1 MTPTPVC
8 IHLVHGEST
17 SRLQMLPDTGAD
29 VTVIGMRHL
38 QMLHIPLS
46 SLQPLPSTT
55 MLTADGSVMTP
66 AVGCFYATLRLHGK
80 SCTAKI
86 QVHEGIQTPLLSY
99 GHCME
104 LAIISPAFPKPLLEV
119 KHVNRCTEMTLPSTT
134 SPSAARAHFL
144 REFSDMLLSKAD
156 LK

>member
-8 IHLVHGEST
+8 VHLVHGEST

-29 VTVIGMRHL
+29 VTVIGTRHL

-46 SLQPLPSTT
+46 SLQSLPSTT
-55 MLTADGSVMTP
+55 TLTADGSVMTP

-86 QVHEGIQTPLLSY
+86 QVYEGIQTPLLSY

-119 KHVNRCTEMTLPSTT
+119 KHINRCAEMTHPPTT

-144 REFSDMLLSKAD
+144 REL
-156 LK
+156 